1 MTDFRDRMI
10 AVRTIVYFWMQ
21 RRRKQ
26 PCFQDAV
33 NPSFR
38 AAKLKSLSEIQR
50 VSGGG
55 IHTGNWPGRDPVSC
69 ARRAFWGLPFN
80 RFWPEAFPGRNWIAR
95 LASAGKAGPVLSNRL
110 SANCR
115 CPLSHGADQAPGAL
129 QPVARRV
136 GADLPG
142 LFGGSIE
149 HSSSRHRFAF
159 WPEALRPFGIRGGS
173 LPRRE
178 HALMLCSA
186 GASSCPDAAKQDAP
200 ATSAG
205 QCPRRSHFVP
215 ETPVYPPAFHK
226 CSCFV
231 RISVD
236 SRGQSCQQDHGRLFP
251 CRKQ

>member
-95 LASAGKAGPVLSNRL
+95 LASAGKPARFCQIDCRRIAGVPCHMV
-110 SANCR
+110 
-115 CPLSHGADQAPGAL
+115 P
-129 QPVARRV
+129 
-136 GADLPG
+136 
-142 LFGGSIE
+142 I
-149 HSSSRHRFAF
+149 RHRGPCNP
-159 WPEALRPFGIRGGS
+159 WPAVSGRTCRDSSAVPSNTPLPVIGS
-173 LPRRE
+173 RSGRKPSGRS
-178 HALMLCSA
+178 ASA
-186 GASSCPDAAKQDAP
+186 GA
-200 ATSAG
+200 
-205 QCPRRSHFVP
+205 V
-215 ETPVYPPAFHK
+215 
-226 CSCFV
+226 
-231 RISVD
+231 
-236 SRGQSCQQDHGRLFP
+236 CQGGSMP
-251 CRKQ
+251 